1 MGYDEDDIYDG
12 PDLVSPYQ
20 FRSVDP
26 RVALTE
32 EEKIVS
38 STLYAMTGPPWYA
51 FFKKTLKIFQQQIY
65 MINIWV
71 CHNSFFSFNY
81 YREPIFESERDQT
94 ILYHFDME
102 TMAPTLEIS
111 TNVID
116 VWSHI
121 LNVMELYKEDTLLP
135 SRYFFKISIIV
146 SDFDI

>member
-1 MGYDEDDIYDG
+1 
-12 PDLVSPYQ
+12 
-20 FRSVDP
+20 
-26 RVALTE
+26 
-32 EEKIVS
+32 
-38 STLYAMTGPPWYA
+38 
-51 FFKKTLKIFQQQIY
+51 
-65 MINIWV
+65 
-71 CHNSFFSFNY
+71 
-81 YREPIFESERDQT
+81 
-94 ILYHFDME
+94 ME